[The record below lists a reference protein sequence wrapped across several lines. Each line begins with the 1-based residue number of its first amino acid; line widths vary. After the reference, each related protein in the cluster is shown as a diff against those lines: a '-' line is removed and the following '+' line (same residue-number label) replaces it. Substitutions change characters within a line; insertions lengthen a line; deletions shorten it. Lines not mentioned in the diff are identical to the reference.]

1 MNKQQLKNRY
11 SKMKSTYY
19 LPLLFVTAI
28 GLAGCRGTISEKPP
42 VHPQLNMDFQ
52 ESYEAQEKNVFYAD
66 NRAMRE
72 PVEGTIP
79 RGKWKSNPELHYG
92 KNANGDFVPTI
103 PVKVDEAFIKRGK
116 EQYEIFCTPC
126 HGGTGAG
133 NGIVVDYGL
142 VPPTSYHIDR
152 LREIED
158 GYLYDVIVNGVRS
171 MYGYG
176 SQIPDVEDRWAIVAY
191 MRALQ
196 VSQNAS
202 ESDIPADKLQEIKS
216 AE

>member
-1 MNKQQLKNRY
+1 
-11 SKMKSTYY
+11 MKPTYY
-19 LPLLFVTAI
+19 LPLLLISALSI
-28 GLAGCRGTISEKPP
+28 AGCRGTISEKPP
-42 VHPQLNMDFQ
+42 VHPQQNMDFQ
-52 ESYEAQEKNVFYAD
+52 DYYEAQEKNVFFAD
-66 NRAMRE
+66 NRAMRD

-79 RGKWKSNPELHYG
+79 RGKWKDNSELHYG
-92 KNANGDFVPTI
+92 KSPDGDFISKI
-103 PVKVDEAFIKRGK
+103 PVNVSKAFIHRGK

-126 HGGTGAG
+126 HGSTGIG
-133 NGIVVDYGL
+133 NGIVVDFGL

-158 GYLYDVIVNGVRS
+158 GYLYNVVVNGVRS

-191 MRALQ
+191 IRALQ
-196 VSQNAS
+196 TSQNAT